1 MMEFN
6 DMIFRKHPKVQ
17 NVTTQFTEENQEN
30 EEDEGNDDFMT
41 VKGSEQFVEFIED
54 DAELNIE

>member
-1 MMEFN
+1 
-6 DMIFRKHPKVQ
+6 MIFRKHPKVQ

-41 VKGSEQFVEFIED
+41 FKGSEQFVEFIED
-54 DAELNIE
+54 DGELNLEQG